1 MAKTI
6 GIDLGTTNSCV
17 AVMEGSEPK
26 VIPNPDGGR
35 TTPSVV
41 AFTKDGEKLVGQLA
55 KHQAITNPRNTVY
68 SIKRFMG
75 RKRVEVGQE
84 IKTVP
89 FEVVEA
95 ENGDARVAL
104 GNKQYSPPEISAM
117 ILQYLKESA
126 EAFLGEKVTDAVIT
140 VPAYFNDSQ
149 RQATKDAGKIAGLN
163 VKRIINEPTAASL
176 AYGLDKKKEE
186 TIVVYDLGG
195 GTFDISI
202 LDIGEGVFEV
212 KATNG
217 DTHLGGDDFDQRII
231 QYLAGEFKKDQ
242 GIDLTTDAIALQRLR
257 EAAEKAKCELSTRMQ
272 TEINLPFITADAS
285 GPKHMN
291 TTITRANLEHL
302 IEDLIDRSLGP
313 CRQALQDA
321 GLKTEDIDEVI
332 LVGGSTRIP
341 LVQQRVRELFG
352 KEPHKGINPDE
363 VVAVG
368 AAIQAGVLGGDVRDV
383 LLLDVTPLS
392 LGIETLGS
400 VFTRLIAR
408 NTTIPTR
415 KSEIFSTAAD
425 GQTAVDIH
433 VLQGEREMAI
443 DNKTIGRFQ
452 LSGIPPAARGIP
464 QIEVTFDIDADGILH
479 VTAKDRGTGKE
490 QKIVIKASSGLNEAE
505 IERMVQDAD
514 RMKDEDRKKRA
525 LVDAKNEADSLIYQ
539 TEKNLKEYKD
549 RVDSEDVKK
558 LESGIENIRAAL
570 KTDNTQDIKNA
581 TGQLSSVWQDVAQ
594 RMYQSASAEQ
604 QTRQSAAGGGG
615 PSQTS
620 ESGPSSPPGED
631 SKVVD
636 ADYEILDDDK
646 K

>member
-525 LVDAKNEADSLIYQ
+525 LVDAKNGADSLIYQ